1 MSWWRD
7 AVVYAVDVRAFT
19 DDGLDGVAGRLGYL
33 ELLDVDAVALG
44 PAAVC
49 GPGDPAP
56 APGDPDP
63 PARLVDRARDAGLRV
78 LTGLAPGH
86 VTTDHEWYREALH
99 AEPGSAARER
109 LHVRRGRGPSGA
121 LPPTGWRDLSGGDPA
136 WSRLGAGDGDD
147 DTDWY
152 LHLAGPGL
160 PDVNWAN
167 PEVWAETEKAV
178 RAWCD
183 RGVDG
188 FVVDGAHLLAPRP
201 VFDEDPHAA
210 GRGPLAEPDDPRVD
224 GAGVHEAHRTIRAVL
239 DHYPGRIAV
248 AGVDVADPRR
258 FADYGRPDELH
269 LAVQQ
274 GLRHVPF
281 DAGRIRAVVDATLRA
296 TRAVGAAPA
305 WTACR
310 PGDARAAT
318 RLGGTDRA
326 RAMALLLLA
335 LPGAAVLDAGEELCL
350 PGWGTSV
357 PGVAREPFA
366 WAQAEVQLED
376 PGSALSL
383 HRHALELR
391 RHHPGFTAVPG
402 EDTLEWFGAP
412 EGCLAFR
419 RTGSTLVCAL
429 NTSAEPVPLPPGEVL
444 ITSRSAPA
452 GVLPAYSAAW
462 LA

>member
-1 MSWWRD
+1 M
-7 AVVYAVDVRAFT
+7 VYATDVRAFT
-19 DDGLDGVAGRLGYL
+19 DDGLDGVRGRLGYL
-33 ELLDVDAVALG
+33 ELLEVDAVALG

-56 APGDPDP
+56 APGEPDP
-63 PARLVDRARDAGLRV
+63 LARLVDRARDAGLRV

-86 VTTDHEWYREALH
+86 VTTDHEWFREARGGD
-99 AEPGSAARER
+99 PGSAARER

-121 LPPTGWRDLSGGDPA
+121 LPPTGWRDLAGGPA
-136 WSRLGAGDGDD
+136 WSRFGAGDGDG
-147 DTDWY
+147 DWY
-152 LHLAGPGL
+152 LHLAGPDL

-167 PEVWAETEKAV
+167 PEVWAETEKAL

-188 FVVDGAHLLAPRP
+188 FWIDGAHLLSPRP
-201 VFDEDPHAA
+201 VFEEDPRA
-210 GRGPLAEPDDPRVD
+210 GERGPLAEPDDPRVD
-224 GAGVHEAHRTIRAVL
+224 GPGVHEAHRTIRAVL
-239 DHYPGRIAV
+239 DHYPGRIAA
-248 AGVDVADPRR
+248 AGVEVADPRR

-281 DAGRIRAVVDATLRA
+281 DAGRIRAVVDASLRA
-296 TRAVGAAPA
+296 TRAAGATPA
-305 WTACR
+305 WTLCR

-318 RLGGTDRA
+318 RLGGADRA

-335 LPGAAVLDAGEELCL
+335 LPGTAVLDAGEELCL

-357 PGVAREPFA
+357 PGIAREPFA
-366 WAQAEVQLED
+366 WADAETQLED

-391 RHHPGFTAVPG
+391 HRHPGFTATAGADEV
-402 EDTLEWFGAP
+402 EWFGAP
-412 EGCLAFR
+412 DGCLAFR
-419 RTGSTLVCAL
+419 RPGSTLVCAL
-429 NTSAEPVPLPPGEVL
+429 NTSPEPVPLPPGELL
-444 ITSRSAPA
+444 ITSRPGPA
-452 GVLPAYSAAW
+452 DILSGYSAAW
-462 LA
+462 LD